1 MMLPLFFSPVL
12 SILSI
17 GTAPLFPCSIFPKA
31 PKLVRG
37 VSSTPIVLIGG
48 VTLTPIHR
56 LPTWIQQLRYLREK
70 NIIRTELPK
79 KLQAMRDRRRTLQRR
94 LGKARLS
101 TERVERIGRWAHAWT
116 ARWDDWKVEMEEQF
130 EFYEKEIEE
139 CRKREK
145 EVKELMARLER
156 IRV

>member
-1 MMLPLFFSPVL
+1 MILPLFFSPVL

-17 GTAPLFPCSIFPKA
+17 GTAPLLPFSIFPKA
-31 PKLVRG
+31 PKLIVRG

-48 VTLTPIHR
+48 VALTLIHR

-70 NIIRTELPK
+70 NSIRTELRK

-116 ARWDDWKVEMEEQF
+116 ASWDDWKVEMEEQF
-130 EFYEKEIEE
+130 EFYEKEID
-139 CRKREK
+139 
-145 EVKELMARLER
+145 
-156 IRV
+156 